1 MPVSPDVSDFRS
13 YVIGLSAP
21 VNSAGECASQAPMK
35 EQVKYTSFRLESSR
49 SGGFRLKQRSEI
61 SAQHVE
67 ADQTRPSLNLSYFD
81 ASLHRQSRSQHV
93 AHRIVRS
100 QGYPEHDNY
109 QSLVDSPSDPS
120 VQPNQVT

>member
-49 SGGFRLKQRSEI
+49 SGGFRLKQKVGNLCS
-61 SAQHVE
+61 
-67 ADQTRPSLNLSYFD
+67 TRGS
-81 ASLHRQSRSQHV
+81 
-93 AHRIVRS
+93 
-100 QGYPEHDNY
+100 G
-109 QSLVDSPSDPS
+109 
-120 VQPNQVT
+120 PNSGL

>member
-67 ADQTRPSLNLSYFD
+67 ADQTRASD
-81 ASLHRQSRSQHV
+81 AE
-93 AHRIVRS
+93 I
-100 QGYPEHDNY
+100 
-109 QSLVDSPSDPS
+109 S
-120 VQPNQVT
+120 VVESVIL